1 MPATIRKSHMKNKH
15 ILLVAVFIVAL
26 VAGSFWFRLPERRQT
41 PTPITNA
48 DLTKDEQGM
57 YKLVRE
63 IPGDLVVRES
73 LERDPNSTV
82 VVTFFLDQSKTK
94 MQSMAYNL
102 TTLAKRQHDLGIS
115 DKEFKASLMK
125 K

>member
-115 DKEFKASLMK
+115 DEEFKASLMK

>member
-1 MPATIRKSHMKNKH
+1 
-15 ILLVAVFIVAL
+15 
-26 VAGSFWFRLPERRQT
+26 
-41 PTPITNA
+41 
-48 DLTKDEQGM
+48 M